1 MATSLPSF
9 HRVVSALQSK
19 SGRLRIAQ
27 CAKSKVPLHGK
38 DGHVG
43 VQECHDLYK
52 ELERLKRRGENA
64 YCECMRSDEHRRLCA
79 FCSGNV
85 LRRQVGSR
93 MRCDTC
99 SAQRYH
105 VRSFLHLML
114 QTGQQGY
121 VHFTL
126 ADKHQVCNG

>member
-64 YCECMRSDEHRRLCA
+64 NSKCMRRDGHRGLRAFCCGNLLHIGPRLC
-79 FCSGNV
+79 
-85 LRRQVGSR
+85 
-93 MRCDTC
+93 CDTC
-99 SAQRYH
+99 SAQGYH
-105 VRSFLHLML
+105 VRSCEAFLYLTP
-114 QTGQQGY
+114 QTVQ
-121 VHFTL
+121 
-126 ADKHQVCNG
+126 